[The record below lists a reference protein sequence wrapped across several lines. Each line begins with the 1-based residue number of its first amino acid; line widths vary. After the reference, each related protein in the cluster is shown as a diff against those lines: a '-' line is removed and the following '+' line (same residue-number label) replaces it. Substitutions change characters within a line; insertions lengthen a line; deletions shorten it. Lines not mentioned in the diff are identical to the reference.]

1 MSTVNIAIDG
11 PAGAGKST
19 IAKLAAEKLG
29 FIYVD
34 TGAMYRAMALK
45 CIRNGVASSEE
56 DKVSDICSGCDIDI
70 KYENGEQNV
79 LLDGENVNSLI
90 RTEEV
95 SQMTSAISVYQKVR
109 EKLLLLQ
116 RNVAKNNNVIM
127 DGRDIGSNVLKDADV
142 KIYLTASVQT
152 RAKRRY
158 KKKKK
163 KGMDV
168 SLADIEKDIEERD
181 YRDMHR
187 EIAPLVVAEN
197 ATIIDSSDMTIE
209 QVTDKIVNLANN
221 VK

>member
-1 MSTVNIAIDG
+1 M
-11 PAGAGKST
+11 
-19 IAKLAAEKLG
+19 
-29 FIYVD
+29 
-34 TGAMYRAMALK
+34 
-45 CIRNGVASSEE
+45 
-56 DKVSDICSGCDIDI
+56 
-70 KYENGEQNV
+70 
-79 LLDGENVNSLI
+79 
-90 RTEEV
+90 

-158 KKKKK
+158 AEQKE